1 MDRPGGWPGTTTPLP
16 LRLPEKEN
24 PTSHPEIAAE
34 QAVIDTAYE
43 RLEAMRS
50 EARAVSAEVLDQG
63 PGGTHSAR
71 LERDVRVLL
80 TERRLADLRVGESG
94 LVFGR
99 IDRVD
104 GDRHYI
110 GRLAIADADNEPL
123 VVDWRAPAAEPFY
136 RATARQPLGLT
147 RRRHF
152 ILRGRRLTGIDD
164 EPLGSEPGHD
174 GLILMGQGAL
184 LAALETGRTGRMSD
198 IVATIQREQD
208 EIIRAPLAGIVVVQ
222 GGPGTGKTAVALH
235 RAAYLL
241 YTHRFPLDRA
251 GVLLVGPNP
260 LFLRYVEQVLP
271 ALGEHT
277 VTLATA
283 ATLVPTPVR
292 GGDDQATTRVKGDAR
307 MAQVLAK
314 AVRDRERGLPRA
326 AVLTYHDARMT
337 LTPGASRGIA
347 DRVRRQ
353 AGTHNARRR
362 SAERLVL
369 AHFRRQAAVE
379 AEEREAF
386 DDTVGRSRAFV
397 EAMERMWP
405 VLTPEDLLHDLFGS
419 LALLRLAAAEVLS
432 EPEWQLLHRPRS
444 PRVGDVAWTEADAA
458 LLDEVAVHIG
468 PVRRRPVAGRN
479 GDAARWERERV
490 VAGMEGLD
498 PLMRRDVLRHLEE
511 LEEGPGGSGG
521 QGPGEAEAPDPWSRT
536 FGHVLVDEAQDLS
549 PMQLRMLARRCP
561 SGSMTVLGDLGQASG
576 QWSPATW
583 DDVLAHLPGRRRP
596 TRVELTVNYRTPAE
610 VMAVAGRVLASSGAG
625 VAPSRAARH
634 AGAPPAFTAA
644 SASDLA
650 AVVGAVVGHE
660 RAEVGEGK
668 VGVIAPAAL
677 LEAVATVLPAGS
689 RGPAVLDAPVALLAV
704 GQAKGLEF
712 DSVVVVE
719 PAAIVAEGA
728 GGTERRRGLRALY
741 TAMTR
746 TTRRL
751 HVVHAEPLPPELVP
765 E

>member
-1 MDRPGGWPGTTTPLP
+1 
-16 LRLPEKEN
+16 
-24 PTSHPEIAAE
+24 
-34 QAVIDTAYE
+34 
-43 RLEAMRS
+43 MRS
-50 EARAVSAEVLDQG
+50 EARAVSAEVLDHG

-110 GRLAIADADNEPL
+110 GRVAIADVDNEPL

-136 RATARQPLGLT
+136 RATARQPLGLA

-152 ILRGRRLTGIDD
+152 ILRGRRLAGIDD
-164 EPLGSEPGHD
+164 EPLGDEAGHD
-174 GLILMGQGAL
+174 GLILMGEGAL
-184 LAALETGRTGRMSD
+184 LAALESGRTGRMSD

-283 ATLVPTPVR
+283 GTLVPTPVR
-292 GGDDQATTRVKGDAR
+292 GGDDQPTTRVKGDAR
-307 MAQVLAK
+307 MALVLAK
-314 AVRDRERGLPRA
+314 AIRDRERGIPQA
-326 AVLTYHDARMT
+326 AVFTYHDDRMT
-337 LTPGASRGIA
+337 LTPRASRGIA
-347 DRVRRQ
+347 ERVRRQ
-353 AGTHNARRR
+353 SGTHNARRR

-369 AHFRRQAAVE
+369 AHLRRQAAVE

-386 DDTVGRSRAFV
+386 DETVTRSRTFV
-397 EAMERMWP
+397 EVMERMWP
-405 VLTPEDLLHDLFGS
+405 ALSPEELLHDLFGS
-419 LALLRLAAAEVLS
+419 PALLRLAAAGVLA
-432 EPEWQLLHRPRS
+432 EPEWNLLYRPRS
-444 PRVGDVAWTEADAA
+444 PRVADVAWTEADAA

-468 PVRRRPVAGRN
+468 PPRRRTVAAGN

-490 VAGMEGLD
+490 VAGIEGLD

-511 LEEGPGGSGG
+511 LEEGPI
-521 QGPGEAEAPDPWSRT
+521 EAEAPDPWSRT

-561 SGSMTVLGDLGQASG
+561 SGSMTVLGDLGQASS

-583 DDVLAHLPGRRRP
+583 DDVLAHLPSRRSP

-610 VMAVAGRVLASSGAG
+610 VMDIAGRVLASSAAG
-625 VAPSRAARH
+625 VAPSRAARRSG
-634 AGAPPAFTAA
+634 AMPVFTSAPP
-644 SASDLA
+644 DGLA
-650 AVVGAVVGHE
+650 EVVGAVVGRE
-660 RAEVGEGK
+660 RAEVGDGK
-668 VGVIAPAAL
+668 VGVIAPAAVL
-677 LEAVATVLPAGS
+677 DAVAAVLPAGA
-689 RGPAVLDAPVALLAV
+689 RGPDVLDAPVALLAI

-719 PAAIVAEGA
+719 PAAIVAETA
-728 GGTERRRGLRALY
+728 GGTERGRGLRALY
-741 TAMTR
+741 TAITR

>member
-1 MDRPGGWPGTTTPLP
+1 
-16 LRLPEKEN
+16 
-24 PTSHPEIAAE
+24 
-34 QAVIDTAYE
+34 
-43 RLEAMRS
+43 MRS
-50 EARAVSAEVLDQG
+50 EARAVSADVLDQG
-63 PGGTHSAR
+63 PGGTHSSR

-80 TERRLADLRVGESG
+80 TERRLAELRVGQSG
-94 LVFGR
+94 LCFGR

-110 GRLAIADADNEPL
+110 GRLAIADVDNEPL
-123 VVDWRAPAAEPFY
+123 VVDWRAPVAEPFY

-152 ILRGRRLTGIDD
+152 ILRGRRLAGIDD
-164 EPLGSEPGHD
+164 ELLGDETGHD
-174 GLILMGQGAL
+174 GLILMGEGAL

-208 EIIRAPLAGIVVVQ
+208 EIIRAPLPGIVLVQ

-277 VTLATA
+277 VTLATPT
-283 ATLVPTPVR
+283 TLIPAPVR
-292 GGDDQATTRVKGDAR
+292 GADDQAASRVKGDAR

-314 AVRDRERGLPRA
+314 AVADRQRGLPRA
-326 AVLTYHDARMT
+326 AVFTYRDTRVT
-337 LTPGASRGIA
+337 LTPGASRRIA

-353 AGTHNARRR
+353 GGIHNSRRR
-362 SAERLVL
+362 SVERLLL
-369 AHFRRQAAVE
+369 AHLRRQADVDVD
-379 AEEREAF
+379 ERDAF
-386 DDTVGRSRAFV
+386 DESVRRSRPFV
-397 EAMERMWP
+397 EVMERMWP
-405 VLTPEDLLHDLFGS
+405 ALTPQDLLHDLFGS
-419 LALLRLAAAEVLS
+419 PALLRLAAAGVLA
-432 EPEWQLLHRPRS
+432 EPEWRRLYRPRS
-444 PRVGDVAWTEADAA
+444 PRVTAVAWSEADAA
-458 LLDEVAVHIG
+458 LLDEVAVHTG
-468 PVRRRPVAGRN
+468 PVPRRRAVAGAN

-490 VAGMEGLD
+490 VAGIDGLD
-498 PLMRRDVLRHLEE
+498 PLMQRDVLRHLEE
-511 LEEGPGGSGG
+511 LDEGPSGG
-521 QGPGEAEAPDPWSRT
+521 ADVDAPDPWSRT

-561 SGSMTVLGDLGQASG
+561 GGSMTVLGDLGQASG

-583 DDVLAHLPGRRRP
+583 DDVLAHLPGRRPP

-610 VMAVAGRVLASSGAG
+610 VMDVAGRVLASSGAG
-625 VAPSRAARH
+625 VAPSRPARR
-634 AGAPPAFTAA
+634 AGARPVFT
-644 SASDLA
+644 SASPPGLADAVGA
-650 AVVGAVVGHE
+650 AVGQE

-677 LEAVATVLPAGS
+677 LEGLVPVLPEGA
-689 RGPAVLDAPVALLAV
+689 RGPDLLDAPVALLSVA
-704 GQAKGLEF
+704 QAKGLEF

-719 PAAIVAEGA
+719 PAGIVAENA
-728 GGTERRRGLRALY
+728 GGSERHRGLRALY
-741 TAMTR
+741 TALTR

-751 HVVHAEPLPPELVP
+751 HVVHAGPLPPELVP